1 MRTYSAVGMAILAFL
16 LGSILS
22 ASFVSVSKSKD
33 PVAQMLT
40 QMKPGDTLVIEEKD
54 ITTPEA
60 SVGIS
65 KHIVATNKEDFSR
78 IVSWFGLGGPEAAAK
93 SQGLKV
99 KDFGEDVN
107 MGIHKG
113 YGILEQLWNWIKSAF
128 WVVIIGGVAL
138 FVLTLIPA
146 TAPFAWAAIR
156 AIASIFPFIGS
167 LVENILGKFKTST
180 LSTKLTEVVKS
191 VQDYKKDANLT
202 DDQKEAMNKTLMQ
215 AQSIDTQK
223 TVQEIKAV
231 NNL

>member
-1 MRTYSAVGMAILAFL
+1 MRTYSAVGMSILAFI

-65 KHIVATNKEDFSR
+65 KHITATNHEAFAR
-78 IVSWFGLGGPEAAAK
+78 MVSFFGLGATEAAAK

-99 KDFGEDVN
+99 KDFGEDAS

-113 YGILEQLWNWIKSAF
+113 YGILEQLWSWIKSAF
-128 WVVIIGGVAL
+128 WVVAIGGIVL

-167 LVENILGKFKTST
+167 LVENILGKFKTT
-180 LSTKLTEVVKS
+180 AVTTKLTEVVKS
-191 VQDYKKDANLT
+191 VQDYKADANLT
-202 DDQKEAMNKTLMQ
+202 DEQKDAMNKTLMQ
-215 AQSIDTQK
+215 AQSADTQK
-223 TVQEIKAV
+223 AVQEIKAT